1 MLVVFPVLYS
11 KEKGR
16 EGGGT
21 EGRKRFSF
29 HLGEGKAK
37 IVGLGLRSGFYV

>member
-1 MLVVFPVLYS
+1 MLVVFTVLYS

-16 EGGGT
+16 EEGRK

-29 HLGEGKAK
+29 YLGEGKAK
-37 IVGLGLRSGFYV
+37 IAVLGLRSGLYV

>member
-1 MLVVFPVLYS
+1 MLVVFSVLYS

-16 EGGGT
+16 EGGRK

-37 IVGLGLRSGFYV
+37 IVGLGLRSGLYL